1 MRHSFKKNNRG
12 ATLILMTLLV
22 LTGVLAVSLSVSEVV
37 RIGLTMSKTQINSTM
52 SYYAAE
58 AGMERIL
65 WEIRKQEFNI
75 PIECVSGECINFLAG
90 GAIDM
95 ADPCD
100 ATCTSAAKYF
110 TLASNDSTYR
120 IFYDEVGIDSII
132 TSAGNSREV
141 NRVLKAQ
148 FETPTLCI
156 STCAAYPGCRMAAI
170 ANSSDNGDICCV
182 AGMNCYECDG
192 GYYWDSALGVCAEI
206 VN

>member
-1 MRHSFKKNNRG
+1 MKYSFKKNNRG

-52 SYYAAE
+52 AYYAAE

-75 PIECVSGECINFLAG
+75 PIECVSGECINFDILG
-90 GAIDM
+90 DIDN
-95 ADPCD
+95 PSCD
-100 ATCTSAAKYF
+100 AACANAAKYF

-120 IFYDEVGIDSII
+120 IFYDEVGADSIV

-141 NRVLKAQ
+141 NRVLKVQ

-170 ANSSDNGDICCV
+170 ANSTDNGDICCV
-182 AGMNCYECDG
+182 AGMNCYECDA
-192 GYYWDSALGVCAEI
+192 GYYWDSALGICAEI